1 MGYRSDVKYLI
12 AFKTEEDRTK
22 FLGEAELTVADHSD
36 QSVRDI
42 PSAYR
47 LTTYEGN
54 SKPFIIQVHYEDV
67 KWYDDFPCVRMEIEL
82 MNMAEETYDADFE
95 FLRIGENDDDI
106 DRRSSA
112 DTYIGDYIDYRR
124 YSEFC

>member
-22 FLGEAELTVADHSD
+22 FLGEAELTVADHPD
-36 QSVRDI
+36 QAVRDI

-95 FLRIGENDDDI
+95 FLRIGENDDDVE
-106 DRRSSA
+106 RRCSA

-124 YSEFC
+124 YSVFF